1 MASHGGAGEDNPV
14 SLNVAPMVDIIFC
27 LCIFFMCSFHFKQLE
42 GKFESW
48 LPKNRGVHPEW
59 TDVPLEEIRV
69 IMTCDPA
76 VGEVTRRVNSNIV
89 ASDEEL
95 LGLVLAALSRF
106 QALGK
111 TDVPV
116 ILDATPGVPWKEVIR
131 VMDLC
136 KRNRIEKI
144 ELAAPMPAAK

>member
-1 MASHGGAGEDNPV
+1 M
-14 SLNVAPMVDIIFC
+14 
-27 LCIFFMCSFHFKQLE
+27 
-42 GKFESW
+42 
-48 LPKNRGVHPEW
+48 
-59 TDVPLEEIRV
+59 